1 MNRKYLDDIG
11 VTDRPDT
18 WAFNDGREEKWA
30 LQRKEYGFDSRET
43 WNLNYSWHLWLYE
56 RLKMF
61 VDITI
66 IDLDFHKFKFKEKE
80 YTQREMRDLMLERL
94 KFSFSEE
101 YDDWDE
107 EQVKYVCEI
116 EEIWAMV
123 CPAMWW

>member
-18 WAFNDGREEKWA
+18 WEFNDGREEKWA

-43 WNLNYSWHLWLYE
+43 WDLNYSWHLWLYE

-66 IDLDFHKFKFKEKE
+66 INLDFHKFKFKEKE
-80 YTQREMRDLMLERL
+80 YTQREMIDLMLERL
-94 KFSFSEE
+94 KFSFSKE
-101 YDDWDE
+101 YNDWDE
-107 EQVKYVCEI
+107 EQVEYVCEI